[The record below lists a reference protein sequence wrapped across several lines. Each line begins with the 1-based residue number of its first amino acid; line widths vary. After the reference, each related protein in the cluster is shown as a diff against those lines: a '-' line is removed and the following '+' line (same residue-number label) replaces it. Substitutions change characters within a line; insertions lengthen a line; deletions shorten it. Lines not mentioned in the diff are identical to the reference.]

1 MMEPLVQSMISKF
14 AKVHQRGA
22 ALGLVTAI
30 VALLWFAWTYTK
42 LQNPT
47 QHSHL
52 YLPESEVDMDKLNNL
67 EGEHIAEWYI
77 NDTEKLVVVKYVT
90 AKIAE
95 EDVKAMIL
103 PDAKH

>member
-1 MMEPLVQSMISKF
+1 
-14 AKVHQRGA
+14 
-22 ALGLVTAI
+22 
-30 VALLWFAWTYTK
+30 
-42 LQNPT
+42 
-47 QHSHL
+47 
-52 YLPESEVDMDKLNNL
+52 MDKLNNL